1 MKKRKLFTIL
11 ALTVLSIS
19 GISLSLSRKNEVV
32 ETKGY
37 SSIKATDVTT
47 INLKNRTLSEVK
59 NYYKNLN
66 GLSASDLKGT
76 NLLKNLKPILKDGQ
90 LYFNY
95 DSNSLWDLYE
105 ITDRDWVK
113 SPASAINGSGY
124 GSYDSDTET
133 ITGYVYGKS
142 NSNPGSNPYVHALY
156 VNRDVDNQTRAWG
169 NHNQDGWGINQ
180 EHIWAKANG
189 FETSGAGGARGDPM
203 HLWAGNGY
211 ANNIHSNNFFGYVDK
226 TENYT
231 DCGTKYPNLTG
242 NLSGTSLTVPSSKEV
257 FEPQD
262 SDKGDIAR
270 AIFYMAARYNY
281 YSGSDGDGINGDNPN
296 LILVQDSYHE
306 TSGYQSTTETPG
318 TMGIIS
324 DLLEWNRLDPPDEWE
339 IRRNNILFNSYTKNR
354 NPFID
359 YPQWAEYV
367 WGNKDDKNV
376 NFDTDVLN
384 SFDDA
389 GQAVN
394 VTGVSLDKES
404 GTIEIN
410 KTVTLNPTITP
421 SNATNKSV
429 KWKSSD
435 NYVATVNEGVV
446 TGVGVGTATISCVTV
461 DGNFKA
467 DYEVTVTQSSGAP
480 KITASVVIK
489 DYAEANN
496 WQNRT
501 KYETCV
507 IDDVI
512 TATASGNANTGKYYT
527 NGYNWRFYRSTD
539 TPGELTITSSEGYI
553 IRTVTLDYVVED
565 NGLFEGVTSGVPV
578 VVDNDSVSFVV
589 ADSQSGTTGKVFI
602 SSISVTYSPCEYIDR
617 IEVNNEKTFYEVGEA
632 FVAPDVIGYPPSGNP
647 KQLTSNVTF
656 SDVDTS
662 TPGTQRVNVY
672 YTIGDW
678 VKTTS
683 YTITVEAPTVT
694 AVTVSPSSL
703 ALDLAGTATGKL
715 SATVTGTHNPS
726 QEVEWSSSDQTVASI
741 DNEGNVT
748 AHKTGSVTISAKS
761 ATNETVVGTATVTV
775 TDSQAANHKSST
787 LVAQNYGYG
796 NEEDLT
802 KKTPVFPNNE
812 IQASFSQGTNP
823 YNPPKYYTYDKT
835 IRVYGGNSMT
845 ITSSKANIYKVVF
858 NFIGDYNNEI
868 VPSSGMI
875 IDNTWT
881 GDYIDSITFAIQ
893 GTKGQRR
900 FTFVE
905 VFYYSA
911 GDFSN
916 YFLNNTGCDE
926 SGKTAPTGNWTTIE
940 SKFNL
945 LYEEEQQ
952 ILKDATPDEH
962 GTTIEHAMKR
972 YNLIIKNWGYKNF
985 IGRTDYN
992 YGYNPLFTSSKNNG
1006 MVLAIVIIGTIS
1018 ISSITIYLLTKK
1030 KKVD

>member
-306 TSGYQSTTETPG
+306 TSGYQSTTDTPG

-339 IRRNNILFNSYTKNR
+339 IRRNNILYNSYTKNR

-389 GQAVN
+389 GQVVN

-435 NYVATVNEGVV
+435 NGVATVNEGVV

-489 DYAEANN
+489 DYAEANGWAN
-496 WQNRT
+496 AT
-501 KYETCV
+501 KYLTCQ
-507 IDDVI
+507 INDVI
-512 TATASGNANTGKYYT
+512 TATASENGYTGRYYNTGYS
-527 NGYNWRFYRSTD
+527 WRFYQA
-539 TPGELTITSSEGYI
+539 GEGTLTITASEDYM
-553 IRTVTLDYVVED
+553 IRDVTLTFQVDAD
-565 NGLFEGVTSGVPV
+565 GQFEGVTSGVPV
-578 VVDNDSVSFVV
+578 EVNDQSVSFTVTN
-589 ADSQSGTTGKVFI
+589 SGSGTAGKVWI
-602 SSISVTYSPCEYIDR
+602 QSISVTYSPKEYIDR
-617 IEVNNEKTFYEVGEA
+617 IEVDNEKTSYEVGEA
-632 FVAPDVIGYPPSGNP
+632 FVAPDVIGYPPVGNP
-647 KQLTSNVTF
+647 KLLTSNVTF
-656 SDVDTS
+656 SAVDTS

-678 VKTTS
+678 VKSTS

-703 ALDLAGTATGKL
+703 ALDLAGTTTGKL
-715 SATVTGTHNPS
+715 TATVTGTHNPS

-761 ATNETVVGTATVTV
+761 VTDETVVGTATVTV
-775 TDSQAANHKSST
+775 TDSEADNHKSST
-787 LVAQNYGYG
+787 LVAKNCGYP
-796 NEEDLT
+796 NEKDLT
-802 KKTPVFPNNE
+802 TNPTVFPNTNLSV
-812 IQASFSQGTNP
+812 SFSQGTNK
-823 YNPPKYYTYDKT
+823 YNPPKYYTYGYAF
-835 IRVYGGNSMT
+835 RVYGGNSFT
-845 ITSSKANIYKVVF
+845 ITSSKANIYKIVF
-858 NFIGDYNNEI
+858 VFTGDYNNEI
-868 VPSSGMI
+868 TPSAGNI
-875 IDNTWT
+875 YEGTWT
-881 GDYIDSITFAIQ
+881 GEFTNSITFTIQ
-893 GTKGQRR
+893 GTSGQRR
-900 FTFVE
+900 FVSIE

-911 GDFSN
+911 GDFSK
-916 YFLNNTGCDE
+916 YFLDNTGCDS
-926 SGKTAPTGNWTTIE
+926 SGETAPTGNWTTIE
-940 SKFNL
+940 SKYNL

-992 YGYNPLFTSSKNNG
+992 YGYNPLFTRSKNNG
-1006 MVLAIVIIGTIS
+1006 MVLIIVILGTIS
-1018 ISSITIYLLTKK
+1018 ISSIAFYLLTKK
-1030 KKVD
+1030 KKAD